1 MSKRG
6 ENIYQR
12 KDGRWEGR
20 YCKGHANG
28 KIQYGYVYA
37 GTYEEARGKLLI
49 KSGVSAE
56 KDGGEYVSHT
66 LKKPDAR
73 YNRSILGGDSE
84 KSFKEIADEW
94 INGLK
99 PQLKESSSVRYQNIL
114 NLHLLPRFAEE
125 KVSAIT
131 RDEIIEFR
139 SELLHS
145 GGRDKDGLSPKMVAD
160 ILSVQK
166 SIFEYASQI
175 KKYTV
180 TDMKGISVKQS
191 QKPMRILTRS
201 EQEQLSD
208 FLYGNLTLCNL
219 GILVCLYMGLRVGE
233 ICALKWGDVSFEE
246 QYIYIHRTMQ
256 RIQKQGQGEGE
267 KKTEVIISSPKSD
280 CSIRKIPIP
289 NEIFRFIQDARKQEN
304 TFFLTG
310 SGHCY
315 VEPRTMQNH
324 FKRVMKCCGLDD
336 ANFHALRHTF
346 ATRCVELGFDIKS
359 LSEILGHAS
368 VNITLNRYVH
378 PSMDLKRKNMNMY
391 SGFLQ

>member
-20 YCKGHANG
+20 YCKGRDNG

-37 GTYEEARGKLLI
+37 GTYEEARDKLLI
-49 KSGVSAE
+49 KSGVSVG
-56 KDGGEYVSHT
+56 KDRGEYVSHI
-66 LKKPDAR
+66 LQEPDGGG
-73 YNRSILGGDSE
+73 NRSTSGTGCE
-84 KSFKEIADEW
+84 KSFMEVASEW
-94 INGLK
+94 LNSLK

-125 KVSAIT
+125 KVSVIT

-145 GGRDKDGLSPKMVAD
+145 GGKDKDGLSPKMVAD

-166 SIFEYASQI
+166 SIFEYAAQI
-175 KKYTV
+175 KKYSV

-208 FLYGNLTLCNL
+208 FLCNNLTLCNL

-256 RIQKQGQGEGE
+256 RIQKQGQEEGK

-289 NEIFRFIQDARKQEN
+289 NEIFCFIQDARKQGN

-310 SGHCY
+310 SEHCY

-324 FKRVMKCCGLDD
+324 FKSVMKCCGLDD

>member
-20 YCKGHANG
+20 YCKGHSNG

-37 GTYEEARGKLLI
+37 ETYDEVKEKLLI
-49 KSGVSAE
+49 KSGISVE
-56 KDGGEYVSHT
+56 KNNVGYTRYIPSGLEERQDG
-66 LKKPDAR
+66 
-73 YNRSILGGDSE
+73 SISE
-84 KSFKEIADEW
+84 LNYEKNFQEIASEW
-94 INGLK
+94 LNCLK

-114 NLHLLPRFAEE
+114 NLYLFPQFSE
-125 KVSAIT
+125 KKISTIT
-131 RDEIIEFR
+131 RDEILEFR
-139 SELLHS
+139 GKLLHF
-145 GGRDKDGLSPKMVAD
+145 GGKNKEGLSPKMVTD

-166 SIFEYASQI
+166 NIFEYASQI
-175 KKYTV
+175 KGYSV
-180 TDMKGISVKQS
+180 TDMKSISVKQF
-191 QKPMRILTRS
+191 QKPMRILSRC
-201 EQEQLSD
+201 EQERLSD
-208 FLYGNLTLCNL
+208 FLCSNLTLCNL

-233 ICALKWGDVSFEE
+233 ICALKWGDIFFEE
-246 QYIYIHRTMQ
+246 QYIYIRRTMQ
-256 RIQKQGQGEGE
+256 RIQKQGQKE
-267 KKTEVIISSPKSD
+267 KKTEIIISTPKSD

-289 NEIFRFIQDARKQEN
+289 NEIFQFILDTRKQEN

-310 SGHCY
+310 NEHCY
-315 VEPRTMQNH
+315 IEPRTMQNR
-324 FKRVMKCCGLDD
+324 FKSVMKCCELDA

-368 VNITLNRYVH
+368 VNITLDRYVH
-378 PSMDLKRKNMNMY
+378 PSMDLKRKNMNMF